1 MWSSTSALPH
11 LLFYSLHPDA
21 TELPEGLTKEEI
33 ATQLANHPA
42 RVRLHYQ
49 RLWTLAR
56 DELAQRMQSDALN
69 DAEMRSVLENGSD
82 LQRLPLI
89 HSQLLESTEREHN
102 MAQSDVF
109 NDTNGIKFLTIALP
123 MLLMTSGASQRRR
136 HLRMLL
142 ETAPVVEIF
151 VTLARFYPT
160 TIHEISEEVVL
171 ADQAQISRSSSLHIR
186 NMHVLDRVA
195 RTGPQAA
202 RIVRSTLTCRTHFP
216 ELCLKIS
223 LMDTK
228 DAASFIDSLITEEVS
243 LSSHWLLN
251 TKVMGHPYGRGIV
264 SALVT
269 EIQQISAHNGSNS
282 DDSIEQATKCMR
294 CLAVLAFFTDVSELS
309 ANFKPFSDG
318 VQSMFQG
325 GGGGREEM
333 YKPLYRHYICLLCG
347 LLVILDSSFVSSV
360 QHSLQRA
367 LLLSSSSNAEESF
380 DPCFQFAF
388 IIATMSANTAGIE
401 DIYCQILRIPHS
413 FSKQFSNR
421 SALLMKDAF
430 QAISPIACI
439 NKVNIA

>member
-1 MWSSTSALPH
+1 M
-11 LLFYSLHPDA
+11 
-21 TELPEGLTKEEI
+21 PEGLTKEEI
-33 ATQLANHPA
+33 TIQLSSHPT

-56 DELAQRMQSDALN
+56 DELAQRMQSDAVN

-82 LQRLPLI
+82 LQRLRLI
-89 HSQLLESTEREHN
+89 HSQLLESTEHR
-102 MAQSDVF
+102 MAESDVF
-109 NDTNGIKFLTIALP
+109 NDTNGIEFLTMALP

-142 ETAPVVEIF
+142 ETALVVEIF

-160 TIHEISEEVVL
+160 TIREISEEVVH
-171 ADQAQISRSSSLHIR
+171 ADQTHSSGSSSLHIR

-195 RTGPQAA
+195 GVGSQAA
-202 RIVRSTLTCRTHFP
+202 TIVRSTLTSLSHFP

-228 DAASFIDSLITEEVS
+228 DAAGYIDSLIAEEVS

-251 TKVMGHPYGRGIV
+251 SKVMGHWYGKGIV
-264 SALVT
+264 SALIA

-282 DDSIEQATKCMR
+282 DDSIQHATKCMR
-294 CLAVLAFFTDVSELS
+294 CLAVLAFFADVREL
-309 ANFKPFSDG
+309 AAKFNLFSDG
-318 VQSMFQG
+318 VQSMFQ

-333 YKPLYRHYICLLCG
+333 YKPLYRHYVCLLCG
-347 LLVILDSSFVSSV
+347 LLAILDSSFVSSV
-360 QHSLQRA
+360 QLSLQRA

-380 DPCFQFAF
+380 DACFQFAF
-388 IIATMSANTAGIE
+388 IIATMSTNTAGIE
-401 DIYCQILRIPHS
+401 DIYCQILRVPHS

-439 NKVNIA
+439 NKVNIT